1 MLGPTS
7 YTGLVIKLI
16 VKSHQV
22 SAHVYRASGGA
33 GIIRFKLNL
42 LV

>member
-22 SAHVYRASGGA
+22 SAHVYRASGA

-42 LV
+42 VV